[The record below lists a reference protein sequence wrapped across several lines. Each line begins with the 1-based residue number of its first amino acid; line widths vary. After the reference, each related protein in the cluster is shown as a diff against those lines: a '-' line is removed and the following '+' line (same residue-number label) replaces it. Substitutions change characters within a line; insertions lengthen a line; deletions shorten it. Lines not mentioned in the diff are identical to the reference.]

1 MPSSRGSS
9 QLRSP
14 TSQVDSLPSEPPGK
28 PRNTGVSSLS
38 LLQGIFP
45 TKESNRGLLHCRQIL
60 YQLSYQKTHDKPRQP
75 IKQRHRFADKG
86 PYSQSYGFS
95 SSHVWMW
102 ELDHKK
108 AEHQRTD
115 AFKVWWWKRL
125 LRVYWNARSS
135 NQSIL
140 KEINPQYSLEGLML
154 MLKLQYFGHLMWT
167 PTHWKRPW
175 CWERLKAKGKEGG
188 KAWDDCTP
196 IQWAWTWANSG
207 RWWRTGKPGMLQ
219 SMGSQRVGYNFVT
232 EQQQQQFDRDCT
244 ESVYCLG

>member
-1 MPSSRGSS
+1 MIPRTVAHQAPLSMGTLQARILEWVAMPSSRGSS

-102 ELDHKK
+102 ELDRKK
-108 AEHQRTD
+108 VEHRRIG
-115 AFKVWWWKRL
+115 AFELWCWRRL
-125 LRVYWNARSS
+125 LRVSWTARS

-140 KEINPQYSLEGLML
+140 KEINPE
-154 MLKLQYFGHLMWT
+154 
-167 PTHWKRPW
+167 
-175 CWERLKAKGKEGG
+175 
-188 KAWDDCTP
+188 
-196 IQWAWTWANSG
+196 
-207 RWWRTGKPGMLQ
+207 
-219 SMGSQRVGYNFVT
+219 
-232 EQQQQQFDRDCT
+232 
-244 ESVYCLG
+244 